1 MQLLVCPP
9 DVRLT
14 CKPGREETDRGT
26 AGQARGAGVDQDTT
40 LARPL
45 AAVFGHLAAPSRLAD
60 WLPELAVVRAE
71 AGQPAGIG
79 VTFGLRLR
87 RGGRDIPAAGELI
100 AYEPPWSVAYRVVAG
115 SDIFVLRVTCVSSD
129 GATRVR
135 VRQADGA
142 APLAV
147 DLGRLPKHIPGATAG
162 PEAASGRGDG

>member
-1 MQLLVCPP
+1 M
-9 DVRLT
+9 DH
-14 CKPGREETDRGT
+14 
-26 AGQARGAGVDQDTT
+26 DTT
-40 LARPL
+40 LAWPL

-60 WLPELAVVRAE
+60 WLPEVAAVRAE

-87 RGGRDIPAAGELI
+87 RGGRDIHGSGELI

-142 APLAV
+142 APLAI
-147 DLGRLPKHIPGATAG
+147 DLGRLPEHIPGAAAG
-162 PEAASGRGDG
+162 PEAAGSRDDGDPGRVRR